1 MSMTI
6 RETFQAKRIFAKAE
20 RILKNMGGEYCIM
33 VGIDSVL
40 FEDFESLNIRRR
52 NSDVG
57 DGRPAR
63 FITIKKDDEV
73 VFDAEKIDG
82 VSFETIIY
90 RPGSW
95 TKVLDDEFFAT
106 GK

>member
-1 MSMTI
+1 MSI
-6 RETFQAKRIFAKAE
+6 REKIRAKRIFAKADN
-20 RILKNMGGEYCIM
+20 ILKNMGGEYCSM
-33 VGIDSVL
+33 FGVDSPL
-40 FEDFESLNIRRR
+40 FDGFENLDIRRK
-52 NSDVG
+52 SFEVG

-63 FITIKKDDEV
+63 IITIKRDDEV